1 MEEKNQERIIQL
13 EKDYKNYCF
22 HKGFNNEFNTNQENR
37 PVLKLEDYE
46 WLVDNN
52 AFTKFEH
59 FLPSIYR
66 TNNNRFKRNCFEIF
80 KRYFKGLNQNVPP
93 YRKNIFDIISS
104 NKIIDNNKKF
114 CNIETLDKYFKGFR
128 SGLYILGAE
137 TGIGKTSLFLQI
149 ADDFALNKN
158 YIIFCPLEMTAK
170 ELITK
175 SIARI
180 AKEQNIKSSFSSF
193 EIFNNTLSNE
203 DKTIFKSSLKHYIDN
218 IEPYLY
224 FAPIFNILELKDLI
238 NEYIEMY
245 KVKPII
251 FVDYIQIMR
260 ADKQSA
266 ATIKEEV
273 DRVTVELKR
282 ISKEYDLIIFA
293 ISSLNRSN
301 YSENRYF
308 YENGKKI
315 EIEKNEFS
323 TNCFKESGIIDYT
336 GDVLI
341 RMNNVNKSYFDTNS
355 DLVQQ
360 VELLILKN
368 RFGTKNEKIKLE
380 FKPKYGLFK

>member
-1 MEEKNQERIIQL
+1 
-13 EKDYKNYCF
+13 
-22 HKGFNNEFNTNQENR
+22 
-37 PVLKLEDYE
+37 
-46 WLVDNN
+46 
-52 AFTKFEH
+52 
-59 FLPSIYR
+59 
-66 TNNNRFKRNCFEIF
+66 
-80 KRYFKGLNQNVPP
+80 
-93 YRKNIFDIISS
+93 
-104 NKIIDNNKKF
+104 
-114 CNIETLDKYFKGFR
+114 
-128 SGLYILGAE
+128 
-137 TGIGKTSLFLQI
+137 
-149 ADDFALNKN
+149 
-158 YIIFCPLEMTAK
+158 MTEK
-170 ELITK
+170 ELAIK

-180 AKEQNIKSSFSSF
+180 AKEQNINSSFSSF
-193 EIFNNTLSNE
+193 EIFNNTLSE
-203 DKTIFKSSLKHYIDN
+203 DDKAIFKSSLKHYIDN

-266 ATIKEEV
+266 NTIKEEV
-273 DRVTVELKR
+273 DKVTVELKR
-282 ISKEYDLIIFA
+282 ISKEYDLIVFA

-301 YSENRYF
+301 YSENRYS

-341 RMNNVNKSYFDTNS
+341 RMNNVNKSYFDTND

-360 VELLILKN
+360 VELLVLKN